1 MLPNLLRSCF
11 DEKVDTSEILPLA
24 SKDFGASDDSTHNIY
39 KSNDDMDDVDD
50 IKFDDK
56 SEYKISS
63 PNLHAKRP
71 CGDCGACWA
80 FSDAKQ
86 LNVLTVQQ
94 RIEAIKEVLRVE
106 KDLNE
111 NTEKIEN
118 VTARPPSP
126 KQPVNSLSS
135 GWQLLSIIIDSGAA
149 ETVIPHKLIQGYKIQ
164 ETKDS
169 REGLCYASATGD
181 PIPNLGEQVLPLET
195 AEGTWRSMRFQA
207 APVERPLGSVKRI
220 CQAGHRVVFDEEEGS
235 YILNKN
241 TGEINWLREDNGN
254 YVMDTWV
261 LPPQGL
267 LADPPRSLQQDFHG
281 PP

>member
-1 MLPNLLRSCF
+1 M
-11 DEKVDTSEILPLA
+11 
-24 SKDFGASDDSTHNIY
+24 
-39 KSNDDMDDVDD
+39 
-50 IKFDDK
+50 
-56 SEYKISS
+56 
-63 PNLHAKRP
+63 
-71 CGDCGACWA
+71 
-80 FSDAKQ
+80 
-86 LNVLTVQQ
+86 
-94 RIEAIKEVLRVE
+94 E

-220 CQAGHRVVFDEEEGS
+220 CQAGHRVIFDEEEGS